1 VKWSSP
7 MKQWTLDRKSISPAK
22 AGGKSFASL
31 QSGKGDVSLRY
42 LTLFA
47 SNIEFFRN
55 SSFTL
60 LYKSMR
66 SAVLIVGICIR
77 KLGYSSAD

>member
-1 VKWSSP
+1 MVIPDEAVDLGQKVNLTP
-7 MKQWTLDRKSISPAK
+7 K

-47 SNIEFFRN
+47 SNTEFFRN
-55 SSFTL
+55 RSFTL

-77 KLGYSSAD
+77 KLGYS